1 MLRALFFA
9 PLLFILI
16 LFALSNP
23 QTVRL
28 GMWPTDITVDLP
40 LSITVLIAMA
50 VSFVTGALLLWISVL
65 GARMR
70 ARRAEAQARALQ
82 AEVADLKTRLTRMAT
97 AQAPGTTI
105 TMPGSAVLAT
115 AGRS

>member
-9 PLLFILI
+9 PLLFILV

-23 QTVRL
+23 QIVHL
-28 GMWPTDITVDLP
+28 GMWPTDVVVDLP

-50 VSFVTGALLLWISVL
+50 VSFVTGSVLLWISVL

-70 ARRAEAQARALQ
+70 ARRAESHVRSQQ
-82 AEVADLKTRLTRMAT
+82 AEIADLKARITRMAT
-97 AQAPGTTI
+97 AQQPTNTL
-105 TMPGSAVLAT
+105 TLPGSALLVSAD
-115 AGRS
+115 RS